1 MMIISIHQPSYLPWL
16 GYFEKMALSE
26 LFVILDTVQFEKNSF
41 DNRNKIRTSKD
52 WCWLTVPV
60 KTKGKFQE
68 MNWQN
73 LEIQNQINWRRKHFS
88 SIKANYG
95 RSPFW
100 SNYAEELEC
109 IYDKHYERLLD
120 INLAFVHFFRRH
132 LGITTPL
139 VFASDMQLVETKSN
153 LVLEILVKLK
163 ATAYY
168 SGALGRDYLELET
181 FSKNGID
188 VEFQNYWHPEYEQR
202 FPGFVPY
209 MSTLD
214 LLLSKGDE
222 SREVIL
228 NHD

>member
-1 MMIISIHQPSYLPWL
+1 MMIVSIHQPSYLPWL
-16 GYFEKMALSE
+16 GYFEKMASSE

-41 DNRNKIRTSKD
+41 DNRNKIRTSED

-60 KTKGKFQE
+60 KTKGKSQE
-68 MNWQN
+68 MTWQN

-88 SIKANYG
+88 SIKTNYG

-100 SNYAEELEC
+100 SDYAEELEY
-109 IYDKHYERLLD
+109 IYDKDYERLLD
-120 INLAFVHFFRRH
+120 INLALVHFFRKH

-153 LVLEILVKLK
+153 LVLEILSKLE
-163 ATAYY
+163 ATSYY
-168 SGALGRDYLELET
+168 SGALGKDYLELDK
-181 FSKNGID
+181 FSKNDID
-188 VEFQNYWHPEYEQR
+188 VEFQNYLHPEYEQR
-202 FPGFVPY
+202 FSGFVPY

-214 LLLSKGDE
+214 LLLCKGDE
-222 SREVIL
+222 SRGIIL